1 MTAIRCKYGCNML
14 LEGFDEQAHRYKE
27 YGTGITHTI
36 ERCREEKAKH
46 TPEQSGQQKTI
57 SIEGSSIAKQ
67 GNGNL
72 SIVWKADKSPQVLAL
87 WYNALSQQHKIKFSQ
102 SHAVAMG
109 DSIEYSIC
117 VYYEGGTE

>member
-1 MTAIRCKYGCNML
+1 MTTIRCKYGCNML

-46 TPEQSGQQKTI
+46 TPEQSVPQKHI
-57 SIEGSSIAKQ
+57 SIEGNFLKQ
-67 GNGNL
+67 GTGNL
-72 SIVWKADKSPQVLAL
+72 SIVWQTEKNLEILEA
-87 WYNALSQQHKIKFSQ
+87 WYNTFSKTHKVKYSQ

-117 VYYEGGTE
+117 VYYEGGEQ